1 MNLEK
6 NKFTKPKVVVSKC
19 LEFAACRYD
28 GQIINNQH
36 IKKLKSYIDFIPV
49 CPEVEIGMGT
59 PRDTIRIIENSKE
72 RLLYQPETGKDFSV
86 KMDEFSKNFLKKV
99 QDADGFIL
107 KTDSP
112 SCGVY
117 SAKIYPNRKNAPAIK
132 KSSGFFTTQV
142 LNSFPNHPIEEE
154 KRLNNVFIRENFYT
168 CIFTISDFKNV
179 KDLNSLYKFHA
190 KHKYLF
196 MSYNQIMMRQ
206 MGNIAANKNKHN
218 FNTTRENYF
227 KKLLKLLS
235 KNPRI
240 SNNINTQMHVM
251 GYFKKHLTKKEKE
264 HFLNLLELYKDK
276 KIPAST
282 VNSILNS
289 WINRFGNEYLEK
301 QSYFLPF
308 PNELIESE
316 KSRFA

>member
-1 MNLEK
+1 MNIK
-6 NKFTKPKVVVSKC
+6 KIKFIRPKVVVSKC

-28 GQIINNQH
+28 GQLINNTH
-36 IKKLKSYIDFIPV
+36 IKKLKKFIDFIPI

-59 PRDTIRIIENSKE
+59 PRDTIRIIENSEE
-72 RLLYQPETGKDFSV
+72 RLLYQPETGKDFS
-86 KMDEFSKNFLKKV
+86 KEMDSFSKIFLGKIKDV
-99 QDADGFIL
+99 DGFIL

-117 SAKIYPNRKNAPAIK
+117 SAKIYPNKKNSPAIK
-132 KSSGFFTTQV
+132 KSSGFFATQV
-142 LNSFPNHPIEEE
+142 LNSFPNYPIEEE
-154 KRLNNVFIRENFYT
+154 KRLNNIFIRENFYT
-168 CIFTISDFKNV
+168 SIFTTSDFKNV
-179 KDLNSLYKFHA
+179 KDFNSLYKFHA

-196 MSYNQIMMRQ
+196 MSYNQIMMTK
-206 MGNIAANKNKHN
+206 MGNIAANKKNEK
-218 FNTTRENYF
+218 FNIIKEQYF
-227 KKLLKLLS
+227 KKLLQLLS

-251 GYFKKHLTKKEKE
+251 GYFKKFLTKKEKQ
-264 HFLNLLELYKDK
+264 HFLNIIELYKDK
-276 KIPAST
+276 KIPSST

-289 WINRFGNEYLEK
+289 WVNRFGNEYLEK

-316 KSRFA
+316 KSRFV